1 MFGWIGKLARN
12 ARGAT
17 AMEYGLVVALIA
29 IGLTA
34 GVSTLGARADALWH
48 GASTRVA
55 GAIG

>member
-34 GVSTLGARADALWH
+34 GVATLGARTESMWE
-48 GASTRVA
+48 GAV
-55 GAIG
+55 G